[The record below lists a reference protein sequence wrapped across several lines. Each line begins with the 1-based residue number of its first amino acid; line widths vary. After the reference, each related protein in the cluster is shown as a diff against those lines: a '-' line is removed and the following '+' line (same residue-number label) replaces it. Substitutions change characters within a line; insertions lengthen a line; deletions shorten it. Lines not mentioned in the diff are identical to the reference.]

1 MNIFKSCKKTITYLV
16 ILSMVVA
23 GVVPTSFVKAEEENT
38 LENTT
43 EDSLIYKNIKG
54 QCGPQ
59 TYFQLEKDG
68 TLRITGTGEI
78 DIEQFDDLQRAGI
91 SDKVLKVVMD
101 NKITNIPDGM
111 FKNYKNIKEVELS
124 NGLEIIGKNAFAN
137 CESLKE
143 IVLLKHISKVSDYA
157 FFNCT
162 GLESVYIFLSSN
174 ANPNGH
180 YDKIPCGTIEENA
193 FYGCNNMKDVTTG
206 YAVNFPK
213 SWPDSVEKMRL
224 NYGLTGYAEE
234 HGITI
239 IRFSYEGYNT
249 WPDGGENVVGY
260 TAGFYFV
267 GNKGVII
274 KKDILPDLGC
284 KTVIIGNGVE
294 GIETS
299 GMSYKRELEYVYLP
313 ESIEYIENYAF
324 QYDAKLKEITIPSK
338 VPEIKDQIFANC
350 PELTTMTIKNPNI
363 ELAKKGMPMN
373 LKTMME
379 RHQIIQQQRQAVM

>member
-1 MNIFKSCKKTITYLV
+1 M
-16 ILSMVVA
+16 
-23 GVVPTSFVKAEEENT
+23 P
-38 LENTT
+38 
-43 EDSLIYKNIKG
+43 
-54 QCGPQ
+54 
-59 TYFQLEKDG
+59 
-68 TLRITGTGEI
+68 
-78 DIEQFDDLQRAGI
+78 
-91 SDKVLKVVMD
+91 
-101 NKITNIPDGM
+101 
-111 FKNYKNIKEVELS
+111 
-124 NGLEIIGKNAFAN
+124 
-137 CESLKE
+137 
-143 IVLLKHISKVSDYA
+143 
-157 FFNCT
+157 
-162 GLESVYIFLSSN
+162 SN
-174 ANPNGH
+174 ANPNGG
-180 YDKIPCGTIEENA
+180 YDKIPCGTIEDNA

-213 SWPDSVEKMRL
+213 S
-224 NYGLTGYAEE
+224 
-234 HGITI
+234 
-239 IRFSYEGYNT
+239 

-274 KKDILPDLGC
+274 KKDILPELGC

-324 QYDAKLKEITIPSK
+324 QYDAKLKKITIPSK

>member
-1 MNIFKSCKKTITYLV
+1 
-16 ILSMVVA
+16 MVVA

-38 LENTT
+38 SENTT

-78 DIEQFDDLQRAGI
+78 DIEQFDDLQKAEI

-101 NKITNIPDGM
+101 NEITNIPDGM
-111 FKNYKNIKEVELS
+111 FKNYKNIKEVELP

-137 CESLKE
+137 CKSLKE
-143 IVLLKHISKVSDYA
+143 IVLLRHISKVSDYA

-162 GLESVYIFLSSN
+162 GLESVYIFLTSN

-180 YDKIPCGTIEENA
+180 YDTIPCGTIEENA
-193 FYGCNNMKDVTTG
+193 FYGCNNIKKITSAYTT
-206 YAVNFPK
+206 NFPK
-213 SWPDSVEKMRL
+213 SWPDSVEEIHANFRS
-224 NYGLTGYAEE
+224 GLASYAKE
-234 HGITI
+234 HGITLI
-239 IRFSYEGYNT
+239 KFESSEYQT
-249 WPDGGENVVGY
+249 WPDVGENVVGY
-260 TAGFYFV
+260 TDGFYFV

-274 KKDILPDLGC
+274 KKDILPELGC
-284 KTVIIGNGVE
+284 KTVIMGNGVE

-313 ESIEYIENYAF
+313 ESIKYIENYAF
-324 QYDAKLKEITIPSK
+324 QYDAKLKEITIQVSTQDRK
-338 VPEIKDQIFANC
+338 SY
-350 PELTTMTIKNPNI
+350 L
-363 ELAKKGMPMN
+363 
-373 LKTMME
+373 
-379 RHQIIQQQRQAVM
+379 R